1 MKGLLRLSLEEL
13 CRSIGGTVVGD
24 GRVVITGVNSLE
36 AAGPGDI
43 SFFSDRRYRKRLE
56 KTKATAVIVRERSP
70 FFEGSQILAP
80 NPALAFARAAALF
93 AQKAF
98 AFHPK
103 NQQSYI
109 HESCRLGQNISMYPM
124 VYVGKDAVIG
134 DDAVLFPGV
143 FIGDR
148 VRIGARTILFP
159 NVTILQDCVVGN
171 DVTIHAGSVIGSDGF
186 GYARDG
192 AVSVKIPQMGYVQID
207 DDVEIGA
214 NNCIDRATFG
224 KTWLMS
230 GVKTDNLVHVAH
242 NVVIGENTVVL
253 AQTAFSGSVSVGS
266 GVIVGGQVG
275 VADHLTIGDG
285 AMIAGRSGVA
295 RSVAPGEIVSGSPA
309 IPHQTWLK
317 SSLLVARLPQMN
329 DRLRQVERR
338 LAEMD
343 RRSRKE

>member
-1 MKGLLRLSLEEL
+1 VE
-13 CRSIGGTVVGD
+13 
-24 GRVVITGVNSLE
+24 ITGVNSLE
-36 AAGPGDI
+36 SAGPGDI

-56 KTKATAVIVRERSP
+56 KTGATAVIVREKSP
-70 FFEGSQILAP
+70 FFAGSQILSP
-80 NPALAFARAAALF
+80 NPALAFARAAGLF
-93 AQKAF
+93 ARKVPAF
-98 AFHPK
+98 RA
-103 NQQSYI
+103 NAQQSYI
-109 HESCRLGQNISMYPM
+109 HERARLGQNLSIYPM
-124 VYVGKDAVIG
+124 VYVGEDAVIG
-134 DDAVLFPGV
+134 DHAVLFPGV

-148 VRIGARTILFP
+148 VRIGERTTLFP
-159 NVTILQDCVVGN
+159 NVAILQDCVVGN

-192 AVSVKIPQMGYVQID
+192 TVSVKIPQMGYVQID

-224 KTWLMS
+224 KTWLMR

-253 AQTAFSGSVSVGS
+253 AQAAFSGSVSVGS

-275 VADHLTIGDG
+275 VADHLTLGDG

-317 SSLLVARLPQMN
+317 SSSLVSRLPQMH

-338 LAEMD
+338 LAELD